1 MSYWVTTIHFVGNYK
16 RDVFYK
22 ARTMA
27 GVNIFISS
35 TCYDLSQVRQNLRD
49 FISGLGHNPMMSE
62 QNDFPIDPQLDNWEN
77 CINAVKKYADI
88 FVLIIGN
95 RYGAVGETGKS
106 ITNTEYL
113 TAVQK
118 GIPIYTF
125 SLKKMTTLL
134 PMWER
139 NPDADYSH
147 AVDNP
152 KIFEFLADVRK
163 KSGRWNFEFDNAQDI
178 IDTLR
183 KQLSILFQNSLELRK
198 RIVSSPYKDL
208 YGKVSSKA
216 LNIIMQK
223 EEEYDVKFFMQ
234 VMQDGISEC
243 RDLKNDYQYSIIL
256 KPLHERR
263 NLNDFFFWLDR
274 KVDEM
279 LSYIDSLH
287 NLSDAFK
294 AFYKENSD
302 ESDLRGLHYVAS
314 TYVEFYANLLKWG
327 ASVKGM
333 VVPKE
338 CKHLMEILSGM
349 PSPIIEEMEKYPIES
364 MKKIAVCIE
373 KSKKGTIEKGDM
385 IQFPFKIDIP
395 DSFLTEYKKEL
406 NRIEEQFRNRKEAI
420 CEP

>member
-1 MSYWVTTIHFVGNYK
+1 MI
-16 RDVFYK
+16 
-22 ARTMA
+22 

-35 TCYDLSQVRQNLRD
+35 TCYDLSQVRQDLCD
-49 FISGLGHNPMMSE
+49 FISNLGYNPMMSE

-118 GIPIYTF
+118 SIPIYTF
-125 SLKKMTTLL
+125 SLKRMTALL
-134 PMWER
+134 PLWEK
-139 NPDADYSH
+139 NPTADFSDV
-147 AVDNP
+147 VDNNQ
-152 KIFEFLADVRK
+152 IFEFLSEVRK
-163 KSGRWNFEFDNAQDI
+163 KSGRWNFEFENARDI
-178 IDTLR
+178 MNTLH
-183 KQLSILFQNSLELRK
+183 KQLSILFQSSLELRK
-198 RIVSSPYKDL
+198 KIVSSPYEDL
-208 YGKVSSKA
+208 FAKISSKA

-223 EEEYDVKFFMQ
+223 EEGYDVKFFMQ
-234 VMQDGISEC
+234 VMQDGIAEC

-263 NLNDFFFWLDR
+263 NLNDFFFWLDH

-279 LSYIDSLH
+279 WSYIDSLH

-294 AFYKENSD
+294 TFYKENSD

-314 TYVEFYANLLKWG
+314 TYVEFYANLLRWG
-327 ASVKGM
+327 TSVKGM

-338 CKHLMEILSGM
+338 CTHLMEILSGM
-349 PSPIIEEMEKYPIES
+349 PSSIIGEMEKYPIES
-364 MKKIAVCIE
+364 MKKIAACIA
-373 KSKKGTIEKGDM
+373 KSKKGTVEKDDM
-385 IQFPFKIDIP
+385 IQFPFEIDIP
-395 DSFLTEYKKEL
+395 DTFLAAYTKEL
-406 NRIEEQFRNRKEAI
+406 NKIMEQFSIKDKTLD
-420 CEP
+420 

>member
-1 MSYWVTTIHFVGNYK
+1 
-16 RDVFYK
+16 
-22 ARTMA
+22 MA

-35 TCYDLSQVRQNLRD
+35 TCYDLSQVRQDLRD
-49 FISGLGHNPMMSE
+49 FISGLGHTPMMSE

-125 SLKKMTTLL
+125 SLKQMTTLL

-139 NPDADYSH
+139 NPDADYSY

-163 KSGRWNFEFDNAQDI
+163 KSGRWNFEFENAQDI
-178 IDTLR
+178 KDTLS

-198 RIVSSPYKDL
+198 RIVASPYEDL

-263 NLNDFFFWLDR
+263 NLSDFFFWLDR

-279 LSYIDSLH
+279 WSYIDSLH

-349 PSPIIEEMEKYPIES
+349 PSLIIEEMEKYPIES
-364 MKKIAVCIE
+364 MKKVAVCIE
-373 KSKKGTIEKGDM
+373 KSKIGTLEKGDM

-395 DSFLTEYKKEL
+395 DSFLTEYKEEL
-406 NRIEEQFRNRKEAI
+406 NKIEEQFRNRKEAI

>member
-1 MSYWVTTIHFVGNYK
+1 
-16 RDVFYK
+16 
-22 ARTMA
+22 MA

-35 TCYDLSQVRQNLRD
+35 TCYDLSQVRQDLRD
-49 FISGLGHNPMMSE
+49 FISGLGYNPMMSE

-125 SLKKMTTLL
+125 SLKQMTTLL

-139 NPDADYSH
+139 NPDADYSY

-152 KIFEFLADVRK
+152 KIFEFLADVRQ
-163 KSGRWNFEFDNAQDI
+163 KSGRWNFEFENAQDI
-178 IDTLR
+178 KDTLR

-198 RIVSSPYKDL
+198 RIVASPYEDL

-223 EEEYDVKFFMQ
+223 EEGYDVKFFMQ

-349 PSPIIEEMEKYPIES
+349 PSSIIEEMEKYPIES
-364 MKKIAVCIE
+364 MKKIDVCIE
-373 KSKKGTIEKGDM
+373 KSKIGTIEKGDM
-385 IQFPFKIDIP
+385 ILFPFKMVFP
-395 DSFLTEYKKEL
+395 DNFLTEYKEEL
-406 NRIEEQFRNRKEAI
+406 NKIEEQFRNRKEAN

>member
-35 TCYDLSQVRQNLRD
+35 TCYDLSQVRQDLCE
-49 FISGLGHNPMMSE
+49 FISGLGHTPMMSE

-163 KSGRWNFEFDNAQDI
+163 KSGRWNFEFENAQDI
-178 IDTLR
+178 KDTLR

-198 RIVSSPYKDL
+198 RIVASPYEDL

-223 EEEYDVKFFMQ
+223 EEGYDVKFFMQ

-243 RDLKNDYQYSIIL
+243 RDLKNDFQYSIIL

-327 ASVKGM
+327 TSVKGM

-364 MKKIAVCIE
+364 MKNIAVCIE

-395 DSFLTEYKKEL
+395 DSFLTEYKEEL
-406 NRIEEQFRNRKEAI
+406 NRIEEQFRNRKEAN

>member
-1 MSYWVTTIHFVGNYK
+1 
-16 RDVFYK
+16 
-22 ARTMA
+22 MA

-35 TCYDLSQVRQNLRD
+35 TCYDLSQVRQDLRE
-49 FISGLGHNPMMSE
+49 FISSLGHNPIMSE
-62 QNDFPIDPQLDNWEN
+62 QNNFPIDPQLDNWEN
-77 CINAVKKYADI
+77 CINAVKNHADI

-95 RYGAVGETGKS
+95 KYGSVGETGKS

-113 TAVQK
+113 TAVLK

-125 SLKKMTTLL
+125 SLKQMTTLL

-139 NPDADYSH
+139 YPDADFSNV
-147 AVDNP
+147 VDNNQ
-152 KIFEFLADVRK
+152 IFEFLSEVRK
-163 KSGRWNFEFDNAQDI
+163 KSGRWNFEFENAQDI
-178 IDTLR
+178 KDTLS

-198 RIVSSPYKDL
+198 RIVSSPYEDL
-208 YGKVSSKA
+208 FAKISSKA

-223 EEEYDVKFFMQ
+223 EEGYDVKFFMQ
-234 VMQDGISEC
+234 VMQDGIMEC

-263 NLNDFFFWLDR
+263 NLDDFFLWLDH

-279 LSYIDSLH
+279 WSFIDSLH

-294 AFYKENSD
+294 TFYKENSD
-302 ESDLRGLHYVAS
+302 ESDLRGLYYVAS

-327 ASVKGM
+327 TSVKGM

-349 PSPIIEEMEKYPIES
+349 PSSIIEEMEKFPIES
-364 MKKIAVCIE
+364 MKKIAVCVE
-373 KSKKGTIEKGDM
+373 KSKKGKIDKDDM
-385 IQFPFKIDIP
+385 IQFPFEIIIP
-395 DSFLTEYKKEL
+395 DSFLSAYKEEFIRIKKQFQNKKEA
-406 NRIEEQFRNRKEAI
+406 KVK
-420 CEP
+420 P

>member
-1 MSYWVTTIHFVGNYK
+1 
-16 RDVFYK
+16 
-22 ARTMA
+22 MA

-35 TCYDLSQVRQNLRD
+35 TCYDLSQVRQDLRD
-49 FISGLGHNPMMSE
+49 FISGLGHTPMMSE

-125 SLKKMTTLL
+125 SLKQMTTLL

-139 NPDADYSH
+139 NPDADYSY

-163 KSGRWNFEFDNAQDI
+163 KSGRWNFEFENAQDI
-178 IDTLR
+178 KDTLS

-198 RIVSSPYKDL
+198 RIVASPYEDL

-349 PSPIIEEMEKYPIES
+349 PSLIIEEMEKYPIES
-364 MKKIAVCIE
+364 MKKVAVCIE
-373 KSKKGTIEKGDM
+373 KSKIGTLEKGDM

-395 DSFLTEYKKEL
+395 DSFLTEYKEEL
-406 NRIEEQFRNRKEAI
+406 NKIEEQFRNRKEAI

>member
-406 NRIEEQFRNRKEAI
+406 NRIEEQFRNRKEAN

>member
-1 MSYWVTTIHFVGNYK
+1 
-16 RDVFYK
+16 
-22 ARTMA
+22 MA

-35 TCYDLSQVRQNLRD
+35 TCYDLSQVRQDLRD

-125 SLKKMTTLL
+125 SLKQMTTLL

-139 NPDADYSH
+139 NPDADYSYE
-147 AVDNP
+147 VDNP

-163 KSGRWNFEFDNAQDI
+163 KSGRWNFEFENAQDI
-178 IDTLR
+178 KDTLR

-198 RIVSSPYKDL
+198 RIVASPYEDL

-349 PSPIIEEMEKYPIES
+349 PSLIIEEMEKYPIES

-406 NRIEEQFRNRKEAI
+406 NRIEEQFRNRKEAN

>member
-1 MSYWVTTIHFVGNYK
+1 
-16 RDVFYK
+16 
-22 ARTMA
+22 MA

-35 TCYDLSQVRQNLRD
+35 TCYDLSQVRQDLRD

-62 QNDFPIDPQLDNWEN
+62 QNDFPIEPQLDNWEN

-125 SLKKMTTLL
+125 SLKQMTTLL

-163 KSGRWNFEFDNAQDI
+163 KSGRWNFEFEIAQDI
-178 IDTLR
+178 KDTLR
-183 KQLSILFQNSLELRK
+183 KQLSILFQNSLKLRK
-198 RIVSSPYKDL
+198 RIVSSPYEDL

-223 EEEYDVKFFMQ
+223 EEGYDVKFFMQ

-243 RDLKNDYQYSIIL
+243 RDLKNDFQYSIIL

-349 PSPIIEEMEKYPIES
+349 PLSIIEEMEKYPIES
-364 MKKIAVCIE
+364 MKKIDVCIE
-373 KSKKGTIEKGDM
+373 KSKIGTIEKGDM

-406 NRIEEQFRNRKEAI
+406 NRIEEQFRNRKEAN

>member
-1 MSYWVTTIHFVGNYK
+1 M
-16 RDVFYK
+16 VFYK

-35 TCYDLSQVRQNLRD
+35 TCYDLSQVRQDLRD

-183 KQLSILFQNSLELRK
+183 KQLSILFQKSLEMRK
-198 RIVSSPYKDL
+198 RIVSSPYEDL

-223 EEEYDVKFFMQ
+223 EEGYDVKFFMQ
-234 VMQDGISEC
+234 VMQDGIAEC
-243 RDLKNDYQYSIIL
+243 HDLKNDYQYSIIL

-263 NLNDFFFWLDR
+263 SLNDFFFWLDR

-279 LSYIDSLH
+279 WSYIDSLH

-294 AFYKENSD
+294 TFYKENSD

-349 PSPIIEEMEKYPIES
+349 PSLIIEEMEKYPIES
-364 MKKIAVCIE
+364 MKKVAVCIE
-373 KSKKGTIEKGDM
+373 KSKIGTLEKGDM
-385 IQFPFKIDIP
+385 IQFPFKIDFP

>member
-1 MSYWVTTIHFVGNYK
+1 
-16 RDVFYK
+16 
-22 ARTMA
+22 MA

-35 TCYDLSQVRQNLRD
+35 TCYDLSQVRQDLRD

-125 SLKKMTTLL
+125 SLKQMTTLL

-139 NPDADYSH
+139 NPDADYSY

-163 KSGRWNFEFDNAQDI
+163 KSGRWNFEFENAQDI
-178 IDTLR
+178 KDTLS
-183 KQLSILFQNSLELRK
+183 KQLSILFQNSLKLRK
-198 RIVSSPYKDL
+198 RIVASPYEDL

-223 EEEYDVKFFMQ
+223 DEGYDVKFFMQ
-234 VMQDGISEC
+234 VMQDGITEC
-243 RDLKNDYQYSIIL
+243 HDLKNDYQYSIIL

-263 NLNDFFFWLDR
+263 NLSDFFFWLDR

-279 LSYIDSLH
+279 WSYIDSLH

-314 TYVEFYANLLKWG
+314 TYVEFYANLLRWG
-327 ASVKGM
+327 TSVKGM

-349 PSPIIEEMEKYPIES
+349 PSLIIEEMEKYPIES
-364 MKKIAVCIE
+364 MKKVAVCIE
-373 KSKKGTIEKGDM
+373 KSKIGTLEKGDM
-385 IQFPFKIDIP
+385 IQFPFKIDFP

>member
-1 MSYWVTTIHFVGNYK
+1 
-16 RDVFYK
+16 
-22 ARTMA
+22 MA

-35 TCYDLSQVRQNLRD
+35 TCYDLSQVRQDLRD

-113 TAVQK
+113 TAIQK

-234 VMQDGISEC
+234 VMQDGITEC
-243 RDLKNDYQYSIIL
+243 HDLKNDYQYSIIL

-263 NLNDFFFWLDR
+263 NLSDFFFWLDR

-279 LSYIDSLH
+279 WSYIDSLH

-314 TYVEFYANLLKWG
+314 TYVEFYANLLRWG
-327 ASVKGM
+327 TSVKGM

-395 DSFLTEYKKEL
+395 DSFLTEYKEEL
-406 NRIEEQFRNRKEAI
+406 NKIEEQFRNRKEANSK
-420 CEP
+420 P

>member
-1 MSYWVTTIHFVGNYK
+1 
-16 RDVFYK
+16 
-22 ARTMA
+22 MA

-35 TCYDLSQVRQNLRD
+35 TCYDLSQVRQDLCE
-49 FISGLGHNPMMSE
+49 FISSLGHTPMMSE

-125 SLKKMTTLL
+125 SLKQMTTLL

-152 KIFEFLADVRK
+152 QIFEFLADVRK
-163 KSGRWNFEFDNAQDI
+163 KSGRWNFEFEKAQDI
-178 IDTLR
+178 KDTLR
-183 KQLSILFQNSLELRK
+183 KQLSILFQNSLKLRK
-198 RIVSSPYKDL
+198 RIVASPYEDL

-223 EEEYDVKFFMQ
+223 EEGYDVKFFMQ

-243 RDLKNDYQYSIIL
+243 RDLKNDFQYSIIL

-349 PSPIIEEMEKYPIES
+349 PLSIIEEMEKYPIES
-364 MKKIAVCIE
+364 MKKIDVCIE
-373 KSKKGTIEKGDM
+373 KSKIGTIEKGDM
-385 IQFPFKIDIP
+385 IQFPFKMDFP
-395 DSFLTEYKKEL
+395 DNFLTEYKEEL
-406 NRIEEQFRNRKEAI
+406 NKIEEQFRNRKEAN
-420 CEP
+420 C

>member
-1 MSYWVTTIHFVGNYK
+1 
-16 RDVFYK
+16 
-22 ARTMA
+22 MA

-35 TCYDLSQVRQNLRD
+35 TCYDLSQVRQDLRD

-223 EEEYDVKFFMQ
+223 EEGYDVKFFMQ
-234 VMQDGISEC
+234 VMQDGITEC
-243 RDLKNDYQYSIIL
+243 HDLKNDYQYSIIL

-263 NLNDFFFWLDR
+263 NLSDFFFWLDR

-279 LSYIDSLH
+279 WSYIDSLH

-314 TYVEFYANLLKWG
+314 TYVEFYANLLRWG
-327 ASVKGM
+327 TSVKGM

-406 NRIEEQFRNRKEAI
+406 NRIEEQFRNIKEAI